1 MIFFKSNKVLSIGGV
16 FVGTIIVGGVI
27 EKDGKFLL
35 VQEAQEKCRGKWN
48 IPAGHLDCNE
58 TIFEGAKR
66 EVFEECGCK
75 VELSGILQI
84 VNKVKK
90 DTSWL
95 SVIFSTIL
103 LEDNIVFDKDEI
115 LDVKWFSY
123 EEILNMKEELRD
135 YDWIT
140 DAITALVNN
149 RISDISTI
157 KII

>member
-1 MIFFKSNKVLSIGGV
+1 M
-16 FVGTIIVGGVI
+16 GTIIVGGVI

-48 IPAGHLDCNE
+48 IPAGHLDANE

-90 DTSWL
+90 DTSWV

-123 EEILNMKEELRD
+123 EEILNMKEDLRD
-135 YDWIT
+135 YNWIT

-149 RISDISTI
+149 RISDMGII
-157 KII
+157 KMME

>member
-1 MIFFKSNKVLSIGGV
+1 M
-16 FVGTIIVGGVI
+16 GTIIVGGVI

-48 IPAGHLDCNE
+48 IPAGHLDANE

-90 DTSWL
+90 DTSWI
-95 SVIFSTIL
+95 SVVFSTIL

-135 YDWIT
+135 YAWIT

-149 RISDISTI
+149 RISDMGII
-157 KII
+157 KMME